1 MKNAST
7 EKTYKKRL
15 PALVVSAALMLTAV
29 FIPSAAAQAAAYTP
43 SDTEFSAP
51 DISCTANNGVFG
63 AEISWDAVEGAESY
77 TVTVYE
83 PDGDVAGTVVTDEL
97 SASVPDIAQT
107 GTADIYTAQV
117 LASAGE
123 NTIKASMITQFVPY
137 DASSFDFRDYNGT
150 ETDIS
155 GFTRGSGTLSPDGTA
170 IAVTETGYSYIDIV
184 FQNIPIADDAEYLV
198 FWVGTETT
206 ETSYQVSD
214 YTVTIT
220 NEDGES
226 PAQANAWQPY
236 YISSLTGEVH
246 THSRGAGETNTWYDD
261 ANCFTGKFTQGYIAI
276 PLSRY
281 SNPEVIL
288 GRNCTVKISLISL
301 RVYSKTDNTE
311 LANTPDR
318 PFYFDSF
325 GTISDI
331 GVFEANIKNL
341 LADYAI
347 EKKSFAH
354 TVEADYE
361 NSDDSFK
368 APVVTCIKD
377 ASGIKLNASV
387 TWSAVNNADGYRVTV
402 FKPNGTAFA
411 VKTVDEAAAVIEGI
425 PINAAAELPYSVQIV
440 ALKGEEE
447 LCASVVE
454 QFIPY
459 DASSFDFRDYNGT
472 ETDISGFTRGSGTLS
487 PDGTAIAVTETGY
500 SYIDIVFQN
509 IPIADDAEYL
519 VFWVGTETTETSYQV
534 SDYTVTITNEDGE
547 SPAQANAWQPYYI
560 SSLTGEVHTHSRG
573 AGETN
578 TWYDDAN
585 CFTGKFTQGYIAI
598 PLSRYSNPEVIL
610 GRNCTVKISLI
621 SLRVYSKT
629 DNTELANTP
638 DRPFYFDSFG
648 TISDIG
654 AFTSVVPKI
663 LADYSL
669 GDITYMDDDLPY
681 ADSDRRFMAPEAEV
695 KLGKSGL
702 NVSFSW
708 EPFPGADSYELKVY
722 NSLLNEMT
730 SLSAD
735 TCSASV
741 SGLSEGYNYT
751 VQVIA
756 KNGGDIVAASAYRKF
771 MAYDNSKYYTIGND
785 CSGSDIN
792 EWEGGGK
799 TDASPDGEGYWWYN
813 GSYVSVDFAD
823 VEIPDDAE
831 ALVLWVG
838 QEDLGDGT
846 RLIPNYTVRFA
857 VDGNFNNCSP
867 SGVES
872 TIYYVPTDGG
882 RICSNNRGIN
892 GEKVINT
899 FYYPANISGGFRGEG
914 FIIIPLSL
922 YDTADV
928 TSVLGT
934 TTSIRVVMDQFSD
947 YDKDGNI
954 VTSGHNYTPDRKM
967 YIDNIGTISDIDA
980 FVNDFDSYFATYIPV
995 DTFYYSESAQPLAS
1009 ADDFTFAVNSAEG
1022 SNMVR
1027 VPLYFESGKEVASA
1041 EFAFNYNTEALELI
1055 SVVDSE
1061 GAVLELSGDTFK
1073 ASGLKAGL
1081 SCFATATFT
1090 VTSTELATHS
1100 SIGFTCTDEA
1110 IATRS
1115 IEVTKS
1121 AERGDVNNDGNVNI
1135 LDLIRLKKYE
1145 AADRDNTGFDEID
1158 VNADNMWDAND
1169 LISLRKHLLGV

>member
-63 AEISWDAVEGAESY
+63 AEIRWDAVEGAESY

-220 NEDGES
+220 NENGES
-226 PAQANAWQPY
+226 PTQANAWQPH

-246 THSRGAGETNTWYDD
+246 THSRGADESNAWYDTYCD
-261 ANCFTGKFTQGYIAI
+261 
-276 PLSRY
+276 
-281 SNPEVIL
+281 
-288 GRNCTVKISLISL
+288 
-301 RVYSKTDNTE
+301 
-311 LANTPDR
+311 
-318 PFYFDSF
+318 
-325 GTISDI
+325 
-331 GVFEANIKNL
+331 
-341 LADYAI
+341 
-347 EKKSFAH
+347 
-354 TVEADYE
+354 
-361 NSDDSFK
+361 
-368 APVVTCIKD
+368 
-377 ASGIKLNASV
+377 
-387 TWSAVNNADGYRVTV
+387 
-402 FKPNGTAFA
+402 
-411 VKTVDEAAAVIEGI
+411 
-425 PINAAAELPYSVQIV
+425 
-440 ALKGEEE
+440 
-447 LCASVVE
+447 
-454 QFIPY
+454 
-459 DASSFDFRDYNGT
+459 
-472 ETDISGFTRGSGTLS
+472 
-487 PDGTAIAVTETGY
+487 
-500 SYIDIVFQN
+500 
-509 IPIADDAEYL
+509 
-519 VFWVGTETTETSYQV
+519 
-534 SDYTVTITNEDGE
+534 
-547 SPAQANAWQPYYI
+547 
-560 SSLTGEVHTHSRG
+560 
-573 AGETN
+573 
-578 TWYDDAN
+578 
-585 CFTGKFTQGYIAI
+585 TGKFTQGYIAI

-799 TDASPDGEGYWWYN
+799 TDAPPDGEGYWWYN

>member
-1 MKNAST
+1 
-7 EKTYKKRL
+7 
-15 PALVVSAALMLTAV
+15 
-29 FIPSAAAQAAAYTP
+29 
-43 SDTEFSAP
+43 
-51 DISCTANNGVFG
+51 
-63 AEISWDAVEGAESY
+63 
-77 TVTVYE
+77 
-83 PDGDVAGTVVTDEL
+83 
-97 SASVPDIAQT
+97 
-107 GTADIYTAQV
+107 
-117 LASAGE
+117 
-123 NTIKASMITQFVPY
+123 
-137 DASSFDFRDYNGT
+137 
-150 ETDIS
+150 
-155 GFTRGSGTLSPDGTA
+155 
-170 IAVTETGYSYIDIV
+170 
-184 FQNIPIADDAEYLV
+184 
-198 FWVGTETT
+198 
-206 ETSYQVSD
+206 
-214 YTVTIT
+214 
-220 NEDGES
+220 
-226 PAQANAWQPY
+226 
-236 YISSLTGEVH
+236 
-246 THSRGAGETNTWYDD
+246 
-261 ANCFTGKFTQGYIAI
+261 
-276 PLSRY
+276 
-281 SNPEVIL
+281 
-288 GRNCTVKISLISL
+288 
-301 RVYSKTDNTE
+301 
-311 LANTPDR
+311 
-318 PFYFDSF
+318 
-325 GTISDI
+325 
-331 GVFEANIKNL
+331 
-341 LADYAI
+341 
-347 EKKSFAH
+347 
-354 TVEADYE
+354 
-361 NSDDSFK
+361 
-368 APVVTCIKD
+368 
-377 ASGIKLNASV
+377 
-387 TWSAVNNADGYRVTV
+387 
-402 FKPNGTAFA
+402 
-411 VKTVDEAAAVIEGI
+411 
-425 PINAAAELPYSVQIV
+425 
-440 ALKGEEE
+440 
-447 LCASVVE
+447 
-454 QFIPY
+454 
-459 DASSFDFRDYNGT
+459 
-472 ETDISGFTRGSGTLS
+472 
-487 PDGTAIAVTETGY
+487 
-500 SYIDIVFQN
+500 
-509 IPIADDAEYL
+509 
-519 VFWVGTETTETSYQV
+519 
-534 SDYTVTITNEDGE
+534 
-547 SPAQANAWQPYYI
+547 
-560 SSLTGEVHTHSRG
+560 
-573 AGETN
+573 
-578 TWYDDAN
+578 
-585 CFTGKFTQGYIAI
+585 
-598 PLSRYSNPEVIL
+598 
-610 GRNCTVKISLI
+610 
-621 SLRVYSKT
+621 
-629 DNTELANTP
+629 
-638 DRPFYFDSFG
+638 
-648 TISDIG
+648 
-654 AFTSVVPKI
+654 
-663 LADYSL
+663 
-669 GDITYMDDDLPY
+669 
-681 ADSDRRFMAPEAEV
+681 
-695 KLGKSGL
+695 
-702 NVSFSW
+702 
-708 EPFPGADSYELKVY
+708 
-722 NSLLNEMT
+722 
-730 SLSAD
+730 
-735 TCSASV
+735 
-741 SGLSEGYNYT
+741 
-751 VQVIA
+751 
-756 KNGGDIVAASAYRKF
+756 
-771 MAYDNSKYYTIGND
+771 MAYDNDKYYSIGND

-823 VEIPDDAE
+823 VDIPDDAE